1 MKRLLPALRSP
12 PDPNGP
18 SAAGQQ
24 HVSSTAS
31 ALRARRTGLLCLA
44 VTAFGWGVNW
54 PVMKA
59 LLREWPPLSARGWA
73 GVTAAL
79 GLAVLAASRG
89 ERLAVPRRAVGR
101 LLLAAAANVTA
112 WMGLATLCMLW
123 LSVAEGAL
131 LVYTMP
137 IWAALLAWPVLGE
150 RPTARGL
157 AALALGVCG
166 IAVLLGARVDGGP
179 ALGPEK
185 LPGVLL
191 ALGAAVL
198 FALGAVTARR
208 SPLAL
213 PPLSSVAWQVGL
225 GCLPMVIAGLL
236 FERPDPH
243 ALTAVGWAAMA
254 YMAVVPMGVCYL
266 TWFAAL
272 KRLSPATASV
282 ATLLT
287 PLVGVVAAALALGE
301 PLGAREALALA
312 LTLGGVALALG
323 KT

>member
-1 MKRLLPALRSP
+1 MAARTGMAGGIEAPLARPPFAARPCGGRARVLEGTPRRLSGTGRAPR
-12 PDPNGP
+12 
-18 SAAGQQ
+18 
-24 HVSSTAS
+24 VSSTCPPPLPP
-31 ALRARRTGLLCLA
+31 LRARRTGLLCLA

-112 WMGLATLCMLW
+112 WMGLSTLCMLW

-185 LPGVLL
+185 LPGV
-191 ALGAAVL
+191 AARARGGGPVRPRGGHRSEES
-198 FALGAVTARR
+198 ACAAAARR
-208 SPLAL
+208 CGVAGRARL
-213 PPLSSVAWQVGL
+213 PADGRRGVV
-225 GCLPMVIAGLL
+225 VREAGPA
-236 FERPDPH
+236 RPDR
-243 ALTAVGWAAMA
+243 G
-254 YMAVVPMGVCYL
+254 
-266 TWFAAL
+266 
-272 KRLSPATASV
+272 R
-282 ATLLT
+282 
-287 PLVGVVAAALALGE
+287 
-301 PLGAREALALA
+301 
-312 LTLGGVALALG
+312 LGGDGLHDRRPDGRLLPDVG
-323 KT
+323 SRP